1 MARITTSMRIGVSRT
16 STLHKRSGEFSPGPA
31 GHGGRSRIGRDS
43 PGVAVLAQLAAEEL
57 VELGPE
63 DAIGDELPLLAHRLG
78 ASRHRGLSYAAK
90 EHEELGETMGGRMGC
105 VGRSHSLKKCHVPP
119 SQLNLSRRTVDRLRL
134 QGTC

>member
-1 MARITTSMRIGVSRT
+1 MRRPFSPSTLAAWVARITTSMRIGVSRT

-90 EHEELGETMGGRMGC
+90 DHEELEGGRENWAASADPDHRFVAFFC
-105 VGRSHSLKKCHVPP
+105 
-119 SQLNLSRRTVDRLRL
+119 Q
-134 QGTC
+134 